1 MTDFKYFGYM
11 STYSFSYSKTFQLYL
26 KRDNSSSLHWSWDIR
41 YWNSLSPHC
50 YYIQIRGITKKV
62 REIERDK
69 KQRQQCG
76 EEDDEGNFLLAR
88 YYNSPF
94 KRAILMYKE
103 REYSMLFTQLYN
115 ICTMIWDTYIVNA
128 KAQVFIQKKS
138 RYTKIAHLG

>member
-1 MTDFKYFGYM
+1 MTDFKFFGYM

-69 KQRQQCG
+69 KQWQQCG
-76 EEDDEGNFLLAR
+76 ERRWWRKFSTCE
-88 YYNSPF
+88 
-94 KRAILMYKE
+94 ILQQSLQTCNPNVQRE
-103 REYSMLFTQLYN
+103 RVFYVIHTVIQYLYN
-115 ICTMIWDTYIVNA
+115 DLRYIYS
-128 KAQVFIQKKS
+128 KCKS
-138 RYTKIAHLG
+138 SSFYSEEK